1 MLLREE
7 FNLIRV
13 VLGGGVGIAFDLAH
27 TAVYADIR
35 TQPISNVSAGTE
47 SAQQY

>member
-27 TAVYADIR
+27 TGRVRGYTNPAYIKC
-35 TQPISNVSAGTE
+35 
-47 SAQQY
+47 